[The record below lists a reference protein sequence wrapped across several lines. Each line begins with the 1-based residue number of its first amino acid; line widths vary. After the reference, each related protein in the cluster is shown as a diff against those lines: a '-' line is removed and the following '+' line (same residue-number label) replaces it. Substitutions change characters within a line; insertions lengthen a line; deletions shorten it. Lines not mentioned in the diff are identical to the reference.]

1 MRPVSETE
9 SLSIHLTHTH
19 THIYSIY
26 IYIYHQYLNVGNT
39 WGHKLGVEEHWF
51 CLTVLQ
57 QLVLQKLNLQ
67 PWNQNLRIFVLSS
80 RSPMKLSPT
89 SRGVSCTNRT
99 CHFHTGLNTCPVF
112 AKGTKTANQISI
124 HPILPHKVG
133 NTSGYAMRIRC
144 VTAESCS
151 HKIS

>member
-19 THIYSIY
+19 RYIY
-26 IYIYHQYLNVGNT
+26 IYCIYIYQYHQYLNVGNT
-39 WGHKLGVEEHWF
+39 WEHKLGVEEHWF

-57 QLVLQKLNLQ
+57 QPVLQKLNMQ

-99 CHFHTGLNTCPVF
+99 CHFHTGLNTFPVF
-112 AKGTKTANQISI
+112 AKGIKTANQISI

-144 VTAESCS
+144 VPAR
-151 HKIS
+151 IMQP